1 MPLSPHLPARR
12 MRTAGLAAASAVA
25 VAALLGGA
33 PAAWAGDRTV
43 TDPASSAR
51 PLELHAS
58 PAETADALAFWTP
71 ARMAAATRAVDA
83 ATTVDALDAAAP
95 SAQEDAIA
103 PAAVAASDAASPAP
117 ISTAE
122 QVPVVPHIG
131 KLFGIFGSSIETCS
145 ANVVVSGNESVVATA
160 GHCVL
165 RGGQYASRLIFAPAY
180 ANGQDPYGTWA
191 LSGAVVAAGYAQ
203 DESDQGDD
211 TAFAVAAPNEDGA
224 DITSV
229 VGASPVLFDQDPA
242 ELGTVYGYPGAGRFD
257 ARTLQRCRGVFEA
270 FDPERIDVAC
280 DMNEGVS
287 GGPIFAGD
295 GSDGA
300 EFGNAAARFEDS
312 SHVVGTLWMA
322 AEHAA
327 YDQAAAVPAVTAA
340 G

>member
-1 MPLSPHLPARR
+1 MPLSPHLPRR
-12 MRTAGLAAASAVA
+12 RTRTAGLAAASAIA
-25 VAALLGGA
+25 VAALLAGA

-43 TDPASSAR
+43 TDPATSAR

-58 PAETADALAFWTP
+58 PAESADALAFWTP
-71 ARMAAATRAVDA
+71 ARMAAATRSEDA

-95 SAQEDAIA
+95 SAHDD
-103 PAAVAASDAASPAP
+103 AAVAASDAAAPAP

-131 KLFGIFGSSIETCS
+131 KLFGIFGGSIETCS
-145 ANVVVSGNESVVATA
+145 ANVVVSGNRSVVATA

-180 ANGQDPYGTWA
+180 ANGQDPYGIWA

-203 DESDQGDD
+203 DERDQGDD
-211 TAFAVAAPNEDGA
+211 TAFAVAAPNADGA

-257 ARTLQRCRGVFEA
+257 ARTLQRCRGVFET

-327 YDQAAAVPAVTAA
+327 YDQAAVVPAVTAA

>member
-1 MPLSPHLPARR
+1 MPLSPHSPRR
-12 MRTAGLAAASAVA
+12 RTRTAGLAAASAVA

-33 PAAWAGDRTV
+33 PAAFAGDRTV
-43 TDPASSAR
+43 ADPATSAR

-58 PAETADALAFWTP
+58 AAETADAVAFWTP
-71 ARMAAATRAVDA
+71 ARMAAATRSDDA

-95 SAQEDAIA
+95 AADDDASI
-103 PAAVAASDAASPAP
+103 AASDATAPAP

-122 QVPVVPHIG
+122 QVPSVPHIG

-145 ANVVVSGNESVVATA
+145 ANVVVSGNHSVVATA
-160 GHCVL
+160 AHCVL

-191 LSGAVVAAGYAQ
+191 LSGAVAAAGYAQ

-224 DITSV
+224 DIASV

-242 ELGTVYGYPGAGRFD
+242 ELGTVYGYPGSGRFD
-257 ARTLQRCRGVFEA
+257 ARTLQRCRGVFET

-300 EFGNAAARFEDS
+300 EFGNAAARFQDS
-312 SHVVGTLWMA
+312 SHVVGTLWKTT
-322 AEHAA
+322 EHAA
-327 YDQAAAVPAVTAA
+327 YDQAASAPAVPAQ

>member
-1 MPLSPHLPARR
+1 MPLSPHLPTRR
-12 MRTAGLAAASAVA
+12 TRTAGLVAASAVA

-43 TDPASSAR
+43 TDPVTSAR

-71 ARMAAATRAVDA
+71 ARMAAATRRDDA

-95 SAQEDAIA
+95 TADDDAAIA
-103 PAAVAASDAASPAP
+103 ASAAAAP

-122 QVPVVPHIG
+122 RVPVVPHVG

-145 ANVVVSGNESVVATA
+145 ANVVVSGSRSTVATA
-160 GHCVL
+160 AHCVL

-180 ANGQDPYGTWA
+180 QDGQDPYGTWA

-211 TAFAVAAPNEDGA
+211 TAFAVAAPNAAGA

-242 ELGTVYGYPGAGRFD
+242 ELGTVYGYPGSGRFD
-257 ARTLQRCRGVFEA
+257 ARSLQRCRGVFES
-270 FDPERIDVAC
+270 FDPERIDVPC

-287 GGPIFAGD
+287 GGPILAGD

-300 EFGNAAARFEDS
+300 EFGNAAARFADS
-312 SHVVGTLWMA
+312 SHVVGTLWKA

-327 YDQAAAVPAVTAA
+327 YDQAAAVPSVTAA